1 MHTPNQTPFMWFQ
14 MRNQIQN
21 KDNYSLIS
29 NFVLYSFILLECE
42 IKKNDKQFVCLILW
56 LIFDS
61 SKSKIFFKKNGFLSL
76 L

>member
-42 IKKNDKQFVCLILW
+42 IKKNDKQFVCLIL
-56 LIFDS
+56 
-61 SKSKIFFKKNGFLSL
+61 
-76 L
+76 